1 MRIRSPVLYDNHV
14 LNRLKMK
21 ESELLISAIYQIIGE
36 NKFLLDTIELINN
49 ISNYNGI
56 EVEIV
61 HYRGC
66 AGSSNNGKIFIG
78 VPDIVD
84 YYTIAEELFPNLS
97 LLDDYVIDKK
107 YSNFGKKDIIQ
118 NNVCVRLVNAEKTLV
133 EEKLDSSNLF
143 KLNKLSNYN
152 KIIIYALAYSLC
164 HEIGHVLHDRYI
176 PQNEIFTKERVADY
190 FSFEAIK
197 FISDSDKDESRL
209 KGAITGI
216 AQMLMHR
223 TTQQEIDD
231 KEHPHSIERLYS
243 LLDFWGIEDDSLYWK
258 LAYNIV
264 LIWCRRNEEPLTWE
278 RDSSI
283 SPKDKFI
290 DAYIH
295 FRKNPKQIK

>member
-1 MRIRSPVLYDNHV
+1 
-14 LNRLKMK
+14 MK

-56 EVEIV
+56 EVEVV

-66 AGSSNNGKIFIG
+66 AGSSDNGKIFIG
-78 VPDIVD
+78 VSDIVD
-84 YYTIAEELFPNLS
+84 YYTIAEELFPKLS

-107 YSNFGKKDIIQ
+107 YSDFGNKDNIR
-118 NNVCVRLVNAEKTLV
+118 NKVCVYLSNAKKTLV

-143 KLNKLSNYN
+143 KSNKLSNYN

-176 PQNEIFTKERVADY
+176 PQNAFYTKERIADY
-190 FSFEAIK
+190 FAFEAIK
-197 FISDSDKDESRL
+197 HIASNNNSDTRF
-209 KGAITGI
+209 KGAIIGI
-216 AQMLMHR
+216 AQMLLHR
-223 TTQQEIDD
+223 SLQEEVDD
-231 KEHPHSIERLYS
+231 IEHPHSIERLYV
-243 LLDFWGIEDDSLYWK
+243 LLDFWGIEDDSPYWK

-283 SPKDKFI
+283 SPIDKFI
-290 DAYIH
+290 DAYIN